1 MIFLAA
7 DITQVIDSI
16 PWVLCA
22 SGNVLLFCR
31 KIGVTVC
38 AFFGVKFLAV
48 NGVLVNYMR
57 YALIYCRS
65 FFLFCFSV
73 ETHQFLSAEY
83 SNSEKYFA
91 YIRFQREISNPSKSQ
106 KCCCCAASV
115 QNPILKQK
123 KPDLRKNLWKICL
136 NKVLPMP
143 ISRIWFEVNYWR
155 GGQAAVKLE
164 CFCLNCSP
172 IIVNVVSDN
181 NCK

>member
-1 MIFLAA
+1 MHF
-7 DITQVIDSI
+7 SES
-16 PWVLCA
+16 LCIIYKTVGIYRQ
-22 SGNVLLFCR
+22 STFVRNNTPLHTTKLHSKIQYFLLFCR

-38 AFFGVKFLAV
+38 VFFGVKFLAV

-65 FFLFCFSV
+65 FLLFCFSV

-115 QNPILKQK
+115 QNPIFKQK
-123 KPDLRKNLWKICL
+123 NLI
-136 NKVLPMP
+136 
-143 ISRIWFEVNYWR
+143 
-155 GGQAAVKLE
+155 
-164 CFCLNCSP
+164 
-172 IIVNVVSDN
+172 
-181 NCK
+181 